1 MKFIS
6 FYVYLVL
13 VQSQNGAI
21 IDETM
26 QNLRLN
32 YGKFKASSLKSVDR
46 SFFNTY
52 NALYNSFFGANKNF
66 DDDDDGLNWN
76 KMCKNIQMS
85 QFSNETINLLQKVC
99 FHGRGLIDKIHE
111 ERENG
116 LILMYPGEQLRS
128 TTNPGRSAE
137 FIFDII
143 ELQLNEVWR
152 IYNKNQSCVGQFIGN
167 FLPSYELVIQN
178 VIFLSNQTIEHLSNT
193 FSEARLETEQTRQIM
208 MRCVY
213 YMGSCL
219 AKDDFDS
226 CVRRWVSQNK
236 ISCQ

>member
-1 MKFIS
+1 MKLIS
-6 FYVYLVL
+6 ICVYLML
-13 VQSQNGAI
+13 VQSRNGTI

-26 QNLRLN
+26 QSLRIN

-46 SFFNTY
+46 SFFNIY
-52 NALYNSFFGANKNF
+52 NALHNSFFGAIRNF
-66 DDDDDGLNWN
+66 DGDDDGLNWN
-76 KMCKNIQMS
+76 EMCKHIQVS
-85 QFSNETINLLQKVC
+85 QFPNETIDLLQNVC
-99 FHGRGLIDKIHE
+99 FHGRGLIDKING

-116 LILMYPGEQLRS
+116 LTLMFPGEQLRS
-128 TTNPGRSAE
+128 TTNPGRKAE

-178 VIFLSNQTIEHLSNT
+178 VIFLSNQTIESLSNT
-193 FSEARLETEQTRQIM
+193 FSEARLSTEQARQIM
-208 MRCVY
+208 MRCIY

-219 AKDDFDS
+219 DKNDFDS
-226 CVRRWVSQNK
+226 CVQRWVSQN
-236 ISCQ
+236 